1 LEKRVLILT
10 GNAGVGKTT
19 VLARTVSALRGRC
32 VSVGG
37 MFSREVREG
46 TSRVGFEIV
55 DVASAKVGWLA
66 HVNHQ
71 NGPKVGKYAV
81 NLDSLDSV
89 GVQAIDTA
97 IEENDVIIIDEIGPM
112 EMFSPKFKEAA
123 QKAFESGKLVI
134 AVVHWKAQ
142 DKRVTEA
149 KGRQDA
155 EVFTVTPQNREIL
168 HEILI
173 EKAVAFLKKT

>member
-1 LEKRVLILT
+1 VLILT
-10 GNAGVGKTT
+10 GTPGVGKTT
-19 VLARTVSALRGRC
+19 VLAKTVSALRGRC
-32 VSVGG
+32 ASVGG

-55 DVASAKVGWLA
+55 DIAGAKVGWLA

-71 NGPKVGKYAV
+71 NGPKVGKYTV
-81 NLDSLDSV
+81 NLDGLDSV

-97 IEENDVIIIDEIGPM
+97 IEESDVVIIDEIRPM
-112 EMFSPKFKEAA
+112 ELFSPKFKETA
-123 QKAFESGKLVI
+123 QKALGSGKLII
-134 AVVHWKAQ
+134 AVVHLKAQ
-142 DKRVTEA
+142 DKMVTEA